1 VWAELNQ
8 AAPNVTLIKGL
19 VSVAQESEFGKNVI
33 LKSMAGSGQL
43 GAGFIDNYQ
52 DFWES
57 LDFCGYISDPKCPTI
72 IGGAMVEGA
81 NMAICYLNIQHD
93 FYLGAINAAPSFN
106 LYTQATQPNVALL
119 SLYYLP
125 TITQV
130 SNQFI
135 LAELDT
141 MTAIYSLATQYYFI
155 GLVLHSLMVLVLLQ
169 WAVKERK
176 TNSRIEELLMIMPFE
191 KLKNF
196 SAFHKYYLKY
206 YATF

>member
-1 VWAELNQ
+1 M
-8 AAPNVTLIKGL
+8 KR
-19 VSVAQESEFGKNVI
+19 
-33 LKSMAGSGQL
+33 MAGSGQIDTS
-43 GAGFIDNYQ
+43 FITNHGS
-52 DFWES
+52 FWES
-57 LDFCGYISDPKCPTI
+57 ITFCNYISDPKCNSI
-72 IGGAMVEGA
+72 IGGAMSEGA

-93 FYLGAINAAPSFN
+93 SYLGTINNSPSFN
-106 LYTQATQPNVALL
+106 LYSLATQPNVALL

-125 TITQV
+125 TITQI

-135 LAELDT
+135 LAEFDS
-141 MTAIYSLATQYYFI
+141 MSAIYSLATQYYFI
-155 GLVLHSLMVLVLLQ
+155 GLVLHSLLVLVLLR